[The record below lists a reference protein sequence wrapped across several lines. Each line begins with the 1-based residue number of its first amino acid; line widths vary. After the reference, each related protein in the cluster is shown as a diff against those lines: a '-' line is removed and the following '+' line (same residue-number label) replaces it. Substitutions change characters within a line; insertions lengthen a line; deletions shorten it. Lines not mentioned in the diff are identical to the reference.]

1 MHTGEGEG
9 EGEKEKRAHTRGAGV
24 GRGQGERKSL
34 RTWEREGERKGEKE
48 HMHAV
53 VGGGGEKERAHVGE
67 RESERALGSSF
78 CMFSPP
84 GLPYA
89 NWAQPGVLFYLKSSL
104 WSSDLSLTF
113 LCSIF
118 VVFSLP
124 CLLAISILDSFSL
137 FYLPNKMIMQ
147 LKLLFLCTKMEKL
160 TLKTFFFFWF

>member
-1 MHTGEGEG
+1 MRMCMQGWGVGVER
-9 EGEKEKRAHTRGAGV
+9 EKEHYVCTQERERERERKKKEHTHVVRGW

-34 RTWEREGERKGEKE
+34 HTWERERARERL
-48 HMHAV
+48 A
-53 VGGGGEKERAHVGE
+53 
-67 RESERALGSSF
+67 
-78 CMFSPP
+78 PP
-84 GLPYA
+84 FVCFLPLGLPYA

-124 CLLAISILDSFSL
+124 CLLATSILDSFSL

-147 LKLLFLCTKMEKL
+147 LKLLFLCIKMEKL
-160 TLKTFFFFWF
+160 TLKTFFFFFFWF